1 MIVKLQ
7 RWLMVFCVVFTGFL
21 VASTVGASGL
31 SKEAQEFLARK
42 MNEKTITL
50 SGKPTIAQKFN
61 VQNFTTP
68 INEEEAEVLT
78 FSLPEGWEKKF
89 DFHSTVDMPDRLGYE
104 FINVTKGE
112 SMENWTEIITLFVL
126 KEPSLQGR
134 DALVDSTSFC
144 NTEIKK
150 FAGKGGYACE
160 NVRKSPADS
169 ITIWQEHTAKSDKQI
184 IARFIKYKAHLYTIT
199 YQSKVPFL
207 HDPVLKQ
214 KWLEWI
220 NASAVKVISRAKSPT
235 Q

>member
-7 RWLMVFCVVFTGFL
+7 RWFILFFFVFMGVL
-21 VASTVGASGL
+21 VASTADASGL

-61 VQNFTTP
+61 VQKFTTP
-68 INEEEAEVLT
+68 INEEESEVLT
-78 FSLPEGWEKKF
+78 FPLPEGWEKKF
-89 DFHSTVDMPDRLGYE
+89 DFNSTVDRPDWFGYE
-104 FINVTKGE
+104 FINVIKGE
-112 SMENWTEIITLFVL
+112 SMENWTEIIALFVL

-134 DALVDSTSFC
+134 DALVTARTFC

-150 FAGKGGYACE
+150 FTGKGGYACE
-160 NVRKSPADS
+160 GVRKSPADT
-169 ITIWQEHTAKSDKQI
+169 IVIWQEHSVKGDKQI

-207 HDPVLKQ
+207 QDPVLKQ

-220 NASAVKVISRAKSPT
+220 DASTVKIINRSQNPI
-235 Q
+235 